1 MVGHR
6 RDARTRAVTRRSFI
20 GYPFDRMLAAFHD
33 PAQAAAAAAAVR
45 ATGIPTKDIAILR
58 GTEGADRL
66 DGSGK
71 ANGVRARIRRALDFT
86 MMDQLVDFA
95 HYEDAVRAGGA
106 TVMVKVRG
114 DDAKAAVVRA
124 LEANGGHF
132 VNYYGRFATE
142 EISRWQGPEP
152 AIDEVMRR

>member
-1 MVGHR
+1 M
-6 RDARTRAVTRRSFI
+6 TRRSFI

-58 GTEGADRL
+58 GAEGADRL

-114 DDAKAAVVRA
+114 DDAKAAVARA

-132 VNYYGRFATE
+132 LNYYGRFATE

>member
-1 MVGHR
+1 
-6 RDARTRAVTRRSFI
+6 VTRSTFI

-33 PAQAAAAAAAVR
+33 PAQAASAAAAVR
-45 ATGIPTKDIAILR
+45 ATGIRDGDIAILR
-58 GTEGADRL
+58 GSEGAQRL
-66 DGSGK
+66 DGSGA
-71 ANGVRARIRRALDFT
+71 ANGLVSRVRRAVDFT

-95 HYEDAVRAGGA
+95 HYEGAVRAGGA

-114 DDAKAAVVRA
+114 DGPKAAVARA

-132 VNYYGRFATE
+132 INYYGRFATE

-152 AIDEVMRR
+152 SISELMRR

>member
-1 MVGHR
+1 M
-6 RDARTRAVTRRSFI
+6 TRRSFI

-33 PAQAAAAAAAVR
+33 PVEAAAAAAAVR
-45 ATGIPTKDIAILR
+45 ALGIRDRDISILR

-66 DGSGK
+66 DGSG
-71 ANGVRARIRRALDFT
+71 AAHGLPARIRRAIEFT

-95 HYEDAVRAGGA
+95 HYEESVRAGGA

-114 DDAKAAVVRA
+114 DDQKAVVVHA

-132 VNYYGRFATE
+132 INYYGRFATE

-152 AIDEVMRR
+152 AINDVMRR

>member
-1 MVGHR
+1 M
-6 RDARTRAVTRRSFI
+6 TRRSFI

-33 PAQAAAAAAAVR
+33 PAGAAMAAAAVR
-45 ATGIPTKDIAILR
+45 ALGVPDRDIAILR

-71 ANGVRARIRRALDFT
+71 TNGLVARLRRAVDFT

-95 HYEDAVRAGGA
+95 HYEEAVRAGGA

-114 DDAKAAVVRA
+114 DDRKADVAA
-124 LEANGGHF
+124 AFEAHGGHF
-132 VNYYGRFATE
+132 INYYGRFATE
-142 EISRWQGPEP
+142 EITRWQGPEP
-152 AIDEVMRR
+152 TISEVMRR

>member
-1 MVGHR
+1 MSR
-6 RDARTRAVTRRSFI
+6 RAFI

-45 ATGIPTKDIAILR
+45 ASGIPDRDIAILR
-58 GTEGADRL
+58 GTEGAERL

-71 ANGVRARIRRALDFT
+71 ANGAVARLRRAVDFT

-114 DDAKAAVVRA
+114 DDRKSAVVSA
-124 LEANGGHF
+124 LETNGGHF
-132 VNYYGRFATE
+132 INYYGRFATE